1 MVAGERRTVERVTD
15 EFHRPVRLP
24 GEIFENKYE
33 GGEDPATISR
43 AAHDTA
49 SALLMRVRA
58 TDDPEVL
65 QRVVAYTDEHGI
77 DAVAELWA
85 RSPAT
90 SLPGALWRIYLLRSF
105 ITTDA
110 SGTAFYFQRGSEV
123 LRTIDPLVAGAS
135 MPTGPDEIIGLANDI
150 LHGVFRGDFAVALER
165 ASAFCRVTSA
175 GCTSVADDL
184 EPTESERSTT
194 LTRRALRLEQF
205 GADLASCA
213 RLWRTGSLE

>member
-1 MVAGERRTVERVTD
+1 VTD

-24 GEIFENKYE
+24 GEIFENNFE
-33 GGEDPATISR
+33 GGSDPALISR
-43 AAHDTA
+43 AAHDSA
-49 SALLMRVRA
+49 RALLLRVRA
-58 TDDPEVL
+58 SDDPDVL
-65 QRVVAYTDEHGI
+65 ARIAEYTDEHGV

-85 RSPAT
+85 RSPAR
-90 SLPGALWRIYLLRSF
+90 SLPGALWRIYLLRRF

-110 SGTAFYFQRGSEV
+110 ESTSFYFQRGSEV
-123 LRTIDPLVAGAS
+123 LRTIDPLVAGAT
-135 MPTGPDEIIGLANDI
+135 MPTGPEEITALADDI

-184 EPTESERSTT
+184 DATEGERATT

-205 GADLASCA
+205 GLDLMSCA
-213 RLWRTGSLE
+213 RLWRTESLE